1 MTAAHA
7 HPNPSWL
14 GFVASGRARSHIRN
28 FLKGMHRG
36 EAVELGSRMLRQ
48 SLHALSGK
56 HFIVPEPVWQEYLRE
71 HTEHNNDFEDVLADI
86 GTGKLLPVVVASR
99 LLELAGETSGEP
111 LRVGPIAIRGNEGAS
126 LQFSPCC
133 NPIPGDRIVGVVNKG
148 QGLLIHRHDCTNIQ
162 KFDPEKLLDM
172 EWELA
177 QPKLFGVP
185 VSVLAKS
192 ERGALA
198 AVAAAITESSANIE
212 SVDMQ
217 DAHSGEGY
225 VQIRFRLQVEGLAHL
240 GEVIANIQRQAAVV
254 RAARL

>member
-1 MTAAHA
+1 
-7 HPNPSWL
+7 
-14 GFVASGRARSHIRN
+14 
-28 FLKGMHRG
+28 
-36 EAVELGSRMLRQ
+36 
-48 SLHALSGK
+48 
-56 HFIVPEPVWQEYLRE
+56 
-71 HTEHNNDFEDVLADI
+71 
-86 GTGKLLPVVVASR
+86 
-99 LLELAGETSGEP
+99 
-111 LRVGPIAIRGNEGAS
+111 
-126 LQFSPCC
+126 
-133 NPIPGDRIVGVVNKG
+133 
-148 QGLLIHRHDCTNIQ
+148 
-162 KFDPEKLLDM
+162 M
-172 EWELA
+172 EWDLA